1 MPQSGLSPAKLNL
14 DSLNDPGDRYELGE
28 LLGSGVCGEVYS
40 ATDNEAGGKKVA
52 IKVQKITKDNMDDIQ
67 EEYRILRDLSSH
79 PNLPDF
85 YGVYLKRTRN
95 GDQLWFVMQLC
106 EGGPV
111 VDLVRGLLKRNKKMT
126 EEHIAFILH
135 ETVKAL
141 VHLHENHVMHR
152 DIRGSNILLT
162 KLGEVKLVDF
172 GLSRELKSTMDKRKS
187 CIGSPSWMAPEVV
200 TSDRIEGADPNSYD
214 IRADVWSL
222 GITAIELGDG
232 KAPFEGIHPTRALF
246 QIVRNPPPSLYRP
259 ANWTQT
265 YNDFITECLEKNPD
279 NRPFMVEIMEHPF
292 LTSLPEN
299 DFHLTQELKSLLEY
313 ISPDIVATRSEEVI
327 VRKKFM
333 TTRAHPAPE
342 EMHTEDLAALE
353 DITEDTV
360 LCELQER
367 NKHNHNYT
375 FVGDVLLFLNPNAEQ
390 DIYNL
395 ETQTKYFCK
404 SRSDNA
410 PHIFSVADSAYQDCF
425 HHEEPQHI
433 ILSGETLSGKTTN
446 LKHLLNHFNYLGLSP
461 NKVGD
466 KVMKALNVIHAIG
479 NAATPVNADSTR
491 HIMQLQ
497 VTYSSTGK
505 LSGGIFWV
513 YQLEK
518 WRVTGHQV
526 RAHSNFHIFYY
537 FYDTHESEGTLSKYN
552 LEEGRNYRYLGTSGS
567 ENDHKVPPG
576 PREEPHRNIKK
587 FKDFDQNLID
597 LEFDEAQR
605 EFIYKTL
612 AAILLL
618 GEIKFEKQDDGKA
631 GLAGSDVANKVAQL
645 LDVDDKKLSWA
656 LCNYCIVLKGTAARR
671 KHNVEEAREARDV
684 LARGLYFRLVDWIVN
699 TINLKLSLSRAVF
712 GDSFFINLLDMFG
725 FECYPKNSL
734 EQLFVNT
741 VNEQL
746 QYHYNQRVFAWEMQE
761 QIEEG
766 IPLQSLQY
774 YDNKPTIDELMTKP
788 DGLLYII
795 DESNKNSQG
804 ASFIV
809 EKLQSSP
816 KGPRVKM
823 SSSKEFS
830 VAHYT
835 GKIAY
840 DLQDIPS
847 KNRDF
852 LPPEM
857 IETMRLSNDNVLKQ
871 LFTNQLSK
879 SGNLTI
885 HSDQSAPVATGKKKR
900 WGQALVA
907 EKSRRFNT
915 SSRGEYSQTRR
926 MRTAS
931 ATFRAASLELLRNL
945 AIGQDG
951 CVTMGGTHFVRCI
964 RADLT
969 GHPHGF
975 QPEVVRQQ
983 LRALAVIDTARA
995 RQKGYSHR
1003 VGFAEFIRRYK
1014 FLAFDFDEN
1023 VEVTKDNC
1031 RLLLVRLKME
1041 GWVIGKSKVFLKYYN
1056 EEFLSRLY
1064 ETQVKKIV
1072 KVQCMMRAFLAKR
1085 NFKGKMKAR
1094 QSSLKHKSVDE
1105 PGDEPAGASA
1115 KKQARPKPN
1124 KQQPPKNSRPPKKAS
1139 EMSQDEAALVIQ
1151 TQFRGYKARKEYGP
1165 RIGSGQGEQLSKDV
1179 ALVMK
1184 QYCRKWKAKSLFQ
1197 VLLMYRAAKHQETV
1211 YMSQQVHLYN
1221 QNAVSAMQIG
1231 NKERVSLH
1239 NIIPDTTASQ
1249 FLGRFTPKQW
1259 KLPFRLNDMPFVD
1272 SSYLCSTMGKRTLT
1286 KDDAPWDDP
1295 YKRRSRL
1302 ISVGGKPAELDN
1314 RGLPVEEGG
1323 DVFGFIQTPYTRDPN
1338 YIEVVYSGQPYRKG
1352 DHYFTA
1358 KSGQE
1363 RKNLKKAG
1371 INAPPPPQP
1380 SNNNFGQSNRPQFNN
1395 NNNNNDIGRS
1405 SGFSSNYNPSA
1416 SSYGPQPVFNSTNNS
1431 GNRDKLRPVS
1441 PSNNQSAIRELE
1453 MKFQQINNNSGNDD
1467 ETPTFNFQA
1476 MLRKT
1481 NHNRASLRRSPEL
1494 ESYPGNSS
1502 FPMIP
1507 EQRSVNQTN
1516 NYMNNNNVVYNSAA
1530 GRNKGVAPRP
1540 LMRQDS
1546 GDCRKMMSH
1555 HYKESAKKAKADEVT
1570 TEIAPGIIIQGHVA
1584 EL

>member
-1 MPQSGLSPAKLNL
+1 MPKSGLSPTKLNL
-14 DSLNDPGDRYELGE
+14 DSLNDPGDRFELGE
-28 LLGSGVCGEVYS
+28 LLGSGVCGEVYT
-40 ATDNEAGGKKVA
+40 ATDNEAGGKRVA
-52 IKVQKITKDNMDDIQ
+52 IKIQKITKDRMDDIQ
-67 EEYRILRDLSSH
+67 EEYRVLRDLSSH

-111 VDLVRGLLKRNKKMT
+111 VDLVRGLLKRSKKMT

-162 KLGEVKLVDF
+162 KLGEVKVVDF
-172 GLSRELKSTMDKRKS
+172 GLSRELKSTMDKRKT

-200 TSDRIEGADPNSYD
+200 TSDRMEVSETELNAYD

-246 QIVRNPPPSLYRP
+246 QIVRNPPPTLYRP
-259 ANWTQT
+259 ASWTQIF
-265 YNDFITECLEKNPD
+265 NDFIIECLEKNPD

-299 DFHLTQELKSLLEY
+299 DFHLTQELKSLLEMVT
-313 ISPDIVATRSEEVI
+313 PEIVATRSEEVI

-333 TTRAHPAPE
+333 MTRAHPMPE

-367 NKHNHNYT
+367 NKHNTNYT
-375 FVGDVLLFLNPNAEQ
+375 FVGDILLFLNPNAEQ

-395 ETQTKYFCK
+395 EMQTKYFCK

-425 HHEEPQHI
+425 HNEEPQHI
-433 ILSGETLSGKTTN
+433 VLSGETLSGKTTN
-446 LKHLLNHFNYLGLSP
+446 LKHLLSHLNYLGLSP
-461 NKVGD
+461 NKMGD
-466 KVMKALNVIHAIG
+466 KVTKALSVIHAIG

-526 RAHSNFHIFYY
+526 RAHANYHIFYY

-576 PREEPHRNIKK
+576 PREEPHRNIRK
-587 FKDFDQNLID
+587 FKDFEKSLID
-597 LEFDEAQR
+597 LEFEENHR
-605 EFIYKTL
+605 ELIFKTL

-618 GEIKFEKQDDGKA
+618 GDIKFEKQDDGKA
-631 GLAGSDVANKVAQL
+631 GLASNDTANKVAQL
-645 LDVDDKKLSWA
+645 LDVDEKKFCWA
-656 LCNYCIVLKGTAARR
+656 LCNYCVVLKGTAARR

-712 GDSFFINLLDMFG
+712 GDSFYINVLDMFG

-761 QIEEG
+761 QIEEE

-774 YDNKPTIDELMTKP
+774 YDNKPTIDELMSKP

-795 DESNKNSQG
+795 DESNKNNQG
-804 ASFIV
+804 ATFIV

-823 SSSKEFS
+823 SSNKEFS

-835 GKIAY
+835 GKISY
-840 DLQDIPS
+840 DVQDIPN

-857 IETMRLSNDNVLKQ
+857 IETMRLSNDTVLKQ

-879 SGNLTI
+879 SGNLTMP
-885 HSDQSAPVATGKKKR
+885 SDQSAPVASGKKKR

-907 EKSRRFNT
+907 EKSRRYNT
-915 SSRGEYSQTRR
+915 TSKGEYSQTRR

-969 GHPHGF
+969 GHAHGF

-1085 NFKGKMKAR
+1085 NFKGKVQAR
-1094 QSSLKHKSVDE
+1094 QDSLKQRSIDE
-1105 PGDEPAGASA
+1105 PGDNPGGASA
-1115 KKQARPKPN
+1115 KKQARPKAN
-1124 KQQPPKNSRPPKKAS
+1124 KQQPPKSSRPPKKAS

-1151 TQFRGYKARKEYGP
+1151 TQK
-1165 RIGSGQGEQLSKDV
+1165 LSNDV
-1179 ALVMK
+1179 AMVMK
-1184 QYCRKWKAKSLFQ
+1184 QYCRKWKAKSIFQ

-1221 QNAVSAMQIG
+1221 QNVVSAMQIG

-1295 YKRRSRL
+1295 YKRRLRV
-1302 ISVGGKPAELDN
+1302 ISVRGKPAELDN
-1314 RGLPVEEGG
+1314 RGLAVEEGG

-1338 YIEVVYSGQPYRKG
+1338 YIDRVYSGQPYRKG
-1352 DHYFTA
+1352 DHFFTA

-1363 RKNLKKAG
+1363 RKNLKKSG
-1371 INAPPPPQP
+1371 VIAPPPPQT
-1380 SNNNFGQSNRPQFNN
+1380 SNSNNFGQSNRPQFNN
-1395 NNNNNDIGRS
+1395 THQNDFGRS
-1405 SGFSSNYNPSA
+1405 SGFSSNYNNGNSSSSA
-1416 SSYGPQPVFNSTNNS
+1416 HGYQPAN
-1431 GNRDKLRPVS
+1431 GNFDLRDKPKQAS
-1441 PSNNQSAIRELE
+1441 PNKQNPIRELE
-1453 MKFQQINNNSGNDD
+1453 MKFQQINHNSENDD

-1494 ESYPGNSS
+1494 ESGSYHGNSS
-1502 FPMIP
+1502 FPDIP
-1507 EQRSVNQTN
+1507 EQRSVNQKN
-1516 NYMNNNNVVYNSAA
+1516 NYMNNNNNNVVYNSAA
-1530 GRNKGVAPRP
+1530 GRNKSGAPRQ
-1540 LMRQDS
+1540 LTRQDS

-1555 HYKESAKKAKADEVT
+1555 HYKESVKKAKADEVT
-1570 TEIAPGIIIQGHVA
+1570 AEIAPGIIIQGHVA